1 MDISVNI
8 FEHCENSNCFVPPS
22 PQSDSEGSNS
32 SLDLGN
38 DLAGVV
44 LSAGDGSPD
53 LGTTIKCR

>member
-1 MDISVNI
+1 MGVMVNV
-8 FEHCENSNCFVPPS
+8 FEDWKLKLFVP

-38 DLAGVV
+38 GLAGMA